1 MIAESLK
8 YTKLADEIMID
19 VFESNTLELEKAEQ
33 LFSHVLSAQ
42 HVWMKRIL
50 GEKEELGIWQLHDRK
65 LFSKI
70 HNSNFLMI
78 DKILDQ
84 IELENEIK
92 YRNSSGQEFSN
103 KVKDILFHVVNHST
117 YHRGQIATLLKAAGI
132 SPPVTDYIMLKRQ
145 DLI

>member
-65 LFSKI
+65 LFREI